1 MKVRIAVAVN
11 SVGGWAAV
19 GAFGMADNTAQA
31 STTNAVTDAGTGSA
45 LVSWIEADVPEPAQP
60 AIIQGEVV
68 P

>member
-19 GAFGMADNTAQA
+19 GAYGMADDTAQA
-31 STTNAVTDAGTGSA
+31 STTNAVTDTGTGST
-45 LVSWIEADVPEPAQP
+45 LVSWIEADVPQPAQP
-60 AIIQGEVV
+60 AVIQGEVV

>member
-19 GAFGMADNTAQA
+19 GAFGMADDTAQA
-31 STTNAVTDAGTGSA
+31 TTTNAVTDAGTGST
-45 LVSWIEADVPEPAQP
+45 LLSWIEADVPEPVP
-60 AIIQGEVV
+60 VETIIGTVT